1 MPNST
6 VAAAT
11 AVADWP
17 ARVCPLELVVSIL
30 TAHKLLCVVR
40 FAFGQLP
47 FWPFLHVVD
56 TFTNKLARGASK
68 GRYAFVSLGCPK
80 NLVDSERML
89 GLLRLDGYEL
99 VDDPR
104 GADFAVVNTCG
115 FIEAARQ
122 ESFAAIDEMLELK
135 RRGKLRGVIVSGCLA
150 ERQREALL
158 ESRPEIDHL
167 VGVFGRE
174 QVTKVADRLLGG
186 LEEQRMVFNPAPTH
200 PLPDTSRMRIT
211 PRHFAFLKI
220 SEGCDRLC
228 TFCAIPKMRGK
239 HFTKPIEE
247 IIAEARE
254 LAADG
259 VRELVIVAQDTTY
272 YGMDLYGRPRLA
284 ELLRELEQV
293 EGLEWI
299 RLMYFYPMY
308 VTDELIETIATSRRI
323 VPYIDMPLQH
333 INDRMLRRMQRRVNR
348 TDTVELLAKLRAQI
362 PNLVIRTTAI
372 TGFPG
377 ETEEDFAEL
386 CEFVAEQK
394 FERLGVFTYS
404 FEPDTP
410 AAKLPDHLSEEV
422 KNDRRERLMEV
433 QQRVA
438 FEWNDAQIGRQMD
451 VLIDAAVPGE
461 KNAWVGRSYADA
473 PDVDGVVYV
482 TGERL
487 SVGAMV
493 PCEIVA
499 RSDYDLAAA
508 AIGKPR

>member
-1 MPNST
+1 MARTKRCASKRLIELPQPPGLLPN
-6 VAAAT
+6 V
-11 AVADWP
+11 
-17 ARVCPLELVVSIL
+17 L
-30 TAHKLLCVVR
+30 
-40 FAFGQLP
+40 
-47 FWPFLHVVD
+47 D
-56 TFTNKLARGASK
+56 TFTTQCARGATK

-89 GLLRLDGYEL
+89 GLLQLDGYEL
-99 VDDPR
+99 VNDPC

-122 ESFAAIDEMLELK
+122 ESFAAIDEMLDLK

-150 ERQREALL
+150 ERQRDALL
-158 ESRPEIDHL
+158 ESRPDIDHL

-174 QVTKVADRLLGG
+174 EVTKVADRLLGG
-186 LEEQRMVFNPAPTH
+186 LTEQRTVFHPAPTH
-200 PLPDTSRMRIT
+200 PLPDTARLRIT

-228 TFCAIPKMRGK
+228 TFCAIPRMRGK
-239 HFTKPIEE
+239 HYTKPMEE
-247 IIAEARE
+247 VVAEARE

-293 EGLEWI
+293 EGLDWI

-308 VTDELIETIATSRRI
+308 VTDELIEVIAKSKRI
-323 VPYIDMPLQH
+323 VPYLDMPLQH

-348 TDTVELLAKLRAQI
+348 EHTLELLAKLRTRI
-362 PNLVIRTTAI
+362 PNLVMRTTFI

-377 ETEEDFAEL
+377 ETDAEFQ
-386 CEFVAEQK
+386 EVVQFVTEQR

-410 AAKLPDHLSEEV
+410 AAKLPDQLPEEV
-422 KNDRRERLMEV
+422 KNERRDRLMEV
-433 QQRVA
+433 QQEIA
-438 FEWNDAQIGRQMD
+438 FNWNDAQIGRRFD
-451 VLIDAAVPGE
+451 VIIDSAVPDE
-461 KNAWVGRSYADA
+461 ANAWIGRSYADA

-482 TGERL
+482 TGEDL
-487 SVGAMV
+487 AVGAIV

-499 RSDYDLAAA
+499 RSEYDLVAA